1 VKRALLLLLVA
12 RVAAA
17 QSPELT
23 KEFQAGVDAF
33 RLGHY
38 DEARTHLEK
47 ARDLDPKLPGP
58 FRFLA
63 AVAKAQGKWQ
73 ECLDDARR
81 ALVLNA
87 ASVEA
92 AETRKLHDECRV
104 SAGRAPYR
112 GELADAAAIAVTSNV
127 PGATVKIGGLIMGGT
142 PMAPRPITAGKLE
155 VDVDKH
161 GWKARHLEVDAPAG
175 IVTDVDVE
183 LEADTSVG
191 PETGTLAAKATKGT
205 IIVPEEQVF
214 DGPRTCDPS
223 AARSIHST
231 VDGRSNRY
239 GRFEVE
245 PGTHIIVSDQGCKD
259 EWRRRVH
266 VAAGQELHIEPQF
279 VATAPREHKE
289 RIGFAVLAGAGA
301 LLATGFGF
309 ALASESAANE
319 ARDIVRVE
327 SSRDPTQPIDTSLEP
342 LRTRADFNA
351 AVDRANR
358 DAVMSDIAYGAGIA
372 AAGVAA
378 YYIYIGAKQRTDV
391 PPPFAVAPTRGGALI
406 GKAIAW

>member
-1 VKRALLLLLVA
+1 VKRALLVLLIA

-38 DEARTHLEK
+38 DEARAHLEK

-87 ASVEA
+87 VSVEA

-112 GELADAAAIAVTSNV
+112 GELADSAAIAVTSNV
-127 PGATVKIGGLIMGGT
+127 PGARVKIGGLILGGT

-155 VDVDKH
+155 IDVDKL
-161 GWKARHLEVDAPAG
+161 GWNTVHLEVDAPAG

-183 LEADTSVG
+183 LEPVEGAQPAAGT
-191 PETGTLAAKATKGT
+191 PESKATKGWL
-205 IIVPEEQVF
+205 VLPGERVEL
-214 DGPRTCDPS
+214 
-223 AARSIHST
+223 
-231 VDGRSNRY
+231 
-239 GRFEVE
+239 E
-245 PGTHIIVSDQGCKD
+245 PGTHVIERHAPGSDV
-259 EWRRRVH
+259 WRRRVH
-266 VAAGQELHIEPQF
+266 ITAGQELRVEPHF
-279 VATAPREHKE
+279 VATAPRERNEH
-289 RIGFAVLAGAGA
+289 IGLAVLAGAGA

-309 ALASESAANE
+309 ALASEGAANE
-319 ARDIVRVE
+319 AREILRVE

-358 DAVMSDIAYGAGIA
+358 DAIISDVAYGAGLL

-378 YYIYIGAKQRTDV
+378 YYLYIGAKQRTDV
-391 PPPFAVAPTRGGALI
+391 PPPFAVAPTRGGAVI